1 MISIEK
7 LESNL
12 KSLNMTLFIW
22 KLLSLASNVLS
33 IVGYYMNM
41 AILKHPEAYEKS
53 GVTKEQIELLRRTM
67 TPWFLVTILLA
78 LVFNVIL
85 AYLLFRNHQAV
96 KNKDYISY
104 WPYYL
109 SLAFILLPIVSQ
121 IIYGLNWFS
130 SAIYLV
136 QILLIVFTY
145 LKAKQL
151 NKLG

>member
-33 IVGYYMNM
+33 IVGYYMNI
-41 AILKHPEAYEKS
+41 AILKHPKAYEKS

-78 LVFNVIL
+78 LVFNAIL
-85 AYLLFRNHQAV
+85 VYLLFRNHRAV

-109 SLAFILLPIVSQ
+109 SLAFIILPIINQVLS
-121 IIYGLNWFS
+121 GFSWFS
-130 SAIYLV
+130 TVLYLV
-136 QILLIVFTY
+136 QVVLIVFTY

-151 NKLG
+151 NEVG

>member
-33 IVGYYMNM
+33 IVGYYMNI

-53 GVTKEQIELLRRTM
+53 GVTKEQTELLRRTM

-109 SLAFILLPIVSQ
+109 SLAFIILPIINQVLS
-121 IIYGLNWFS
+121 GFSWFS
-130 SAIYLV
+130 TVLYLV
-136 QILLIVFTY
+136 QVVLIVFTY

-151 NKLG
+151 NEVG